1 MMPDFQKPL
10 AVLCVV
16 LAVGLGL
23 MTWKADRLESTI
35 ALLKAEHKANLDAT
49 EKAGKDRLI
58 EANAKAETLAV
69 SLLNAEADLQIIK
82 ERKQHEI
89 VKVATNRTCF
99 NADLVRVLNSADQR
113 SDTAGMSTPLAS
125 VDAGDEAIATDTDV
139 ALWIESAKEQ
149 YDTCRAR
156 FKALIDFYPPKP
168 AAPITPGTHD

>member
-23 MTWKADRLESTI
+23 MTWKADSLESDI
-35 ALLKAEHKANLDAT
+35 ALLKATHKAEFDAT
-49 EKAGKDRLI
+49 EIAGSDRLI
-58 EANAKAETLAV
+58 KALEKQLTLAQT
-69 SLLNAEADLQIIK
+69 LRETEAELKEVK

-89 VKVATNRTCF
+89 VKVATNGTCF
-99 NADLVRVLNSADQR
+99 NAELVRLLNSDQG
-113 SDTAGMSTPLAS
+113 SDPAGMPQTLVS

-139 ALWIESAKEQ
+139 ALWIENAKEQ
-149 YDTCRAR
+149 YEVCRAR

-168 AAPITPGTHD
+168 AALNVPDKHD

>member
-1 MMPDFQKPL
+1 MMPDFQKLL
-10 AVLCVV
+10 AAICLI
-16 LAVGLGL
+16 LGIGLGL
-23 MTWKADRLESTI
+23 MTWKAQLLESRI
-35 ALLKAEHKANLDAT
+35 ELLKAEHKANLDAT

-58 EANAKAETLAV
+58 EANAKAETLAA
-69 SLLNAEADLQIIK
+69 SLRSAENDLRTIK

-89 VKVATNRTCF
+89 VKIATNRTCF
-99 NADLVRVLNSADQR
+99 NADLVRVLNADQR

-139 ALWIESAKEQ
+139 ALWIENAKEQ

-168 AAPITPGTHD
+168 AATMTPGTHD